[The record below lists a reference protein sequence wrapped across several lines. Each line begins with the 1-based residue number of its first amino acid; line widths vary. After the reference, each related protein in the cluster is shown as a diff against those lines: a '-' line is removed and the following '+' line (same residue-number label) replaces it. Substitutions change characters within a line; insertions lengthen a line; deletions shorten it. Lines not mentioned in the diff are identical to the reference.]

1 MKIDRTHEYYQ
12 RLGAYN
18 QRKATKK
25 KRAIYIDLFLI
36 IIFLIGLIALGM
48 WAGYDNAIHPEQWV

>member
-25 KRAIYIDLFLI
+25 KRAIHIALFLI
-36 IIFLIGLIALGM
+36 IISILALGM
-48 WAGYDNAIHPEQWV
+48 WAGYDSAMHPEQWV